1 MILAR
6 EACTHNVVK
15 LPIVVVLVVVVA
27 MLIIVPRTTNTI
39 VVSTVVGRIV
49 LFPGRASPLLGMV
62 ARSSI
67 ERTSMV
73 YGVGLVFVKSS
84 TALAEAV
91 SVSVSVSPRSPAS
104 G

>member
-15 LPIVVVLVVVVA
+15 LPIVVVVVVVA

-39 VVSTVVGRIV
+39 AVSTVVGRIV

-73 YGVGLVFVKSS
+73 YGVGPVFVKSS

-91 SVSVSVSPRSPAS
+91 SVSVSPRSPAS